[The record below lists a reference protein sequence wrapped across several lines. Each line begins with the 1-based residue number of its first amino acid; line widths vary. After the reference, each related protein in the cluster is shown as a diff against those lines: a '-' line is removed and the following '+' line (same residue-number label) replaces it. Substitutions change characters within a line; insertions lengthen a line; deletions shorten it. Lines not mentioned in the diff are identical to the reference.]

1 MILANQSYLEIN
13 TLENLSDCIDSIG
26 SNVDVEKINY
36 IYLKE
41 QKYEPVWEL
50 QKQLHLLVK
59 EKKLPDLVLFL
70 GSLAASSSVESL
82 GNKKN
87 INIEYLDRGI
97 EYILK

>member
-50 QKQLHLLVK
+50 
-59 EKKLPDLVLFL
+59 
-70 GSLAASSSVESL
+70 
-82 GNKKN
+82 
-87 INIEYLDRGI
+87 
-97 EYILK
+97 